1 MNPETKYDQYRKKMA
16 RIADLDF
23 ANAVLGWDQQ
33 VYMPKNGAEGRG
45 RQMATLSTLSYE
57 LFTAPGFESL
67 LEDLLQDLS
76 RSDRSAES
84 AEGGLSAVERF
95 NVERTLRDVRRK
107 KKYSESFV
115 EEMAL
120 TTSKAF
126 GAWHEARSKREFAI
140 FEPLLTKIV
149 DLKRQEAEFLG
160 YEEHPYNALVEDYEP
175 GLKVKKIDEVFEQ
188 VKRELFPFTRDVAAR
203 FKPDVSFL
211 SKAYPK
217 AKQWEFSKAIIEKMG
232 YDFDSGRAD
241 DAPHPFCTTFAPG
254 DVRITIRSAEN
265 EFNMMLFAA
274 IHEAGHALYELGLPQ
289 QDQYG
294 LPAGSALSMAFHESQ
309 SRFWENNIGRSLPFW
324 KGQYGAL
331 QKLFPENLESV
342 PLEAF
347 YRGVNAVEPSFIRVE
362 ADELTYH
369 AHIYI
374 RYLIEKA
381 LVAGELEVRD
391 VPGFWNDR
399 YEEYLGIRP
408 AHDGEGCL
416 QDVHWSYGSFG
427 YFPTYSFGS
436 FQAAQLHA
444 AMKREMPDFDAK
456 IERGEFAPILKWLR
470 EKVHVHGKRYSSDE
484 LLKQV
489 TGEELKVS
497 HFMNYVRGKYGAI

>member
-1 MNPETKYDQYRKKMA
+1 MG

-33 VYMPKNGAEGRG
+33 VYMPKNGGEGRG
-45 RQMATLSTLSYE
+45 RQMATLSTFSHE
-57 LFTAPGFESL
+57 LFTSGKLEGILRDLAEDQNLDES
-67 LEDLLQDLS
+67 Q
-76 RSDRSAES
+76 
-84 AEGGLSAVERF
+84 RF
-95 NVERTLRDVRRK
+95 NVQRTLKDVVRK

-126 GAWHEARSKREFAI
+126 GAWHEAKSKRDFKI
-140 FEPLLTKIV
+140 FEPLLTRIV
-149 DLKRQEAEFLG
+149 ELKRQEAGFLG
-160 YEEHPYNALVEDYEP
+160 YEGHPYNALVEDYEP
-175 GLKVKKIDEVFEQ
+175 GLRVSKIDEVFDQ
-188 VKRELFPFTRDVAAR
+188 VKRELFPFTREIAGR
-203 FKPDVSFL
+203 FKPDTSFL
-211 SKAYPK
+211 AKTFPK
-217 AKQWEFSKAIIEKMG
+217 EKQWEFSKRIIEMMG
-232 YDFDSGRAD
+232 YDFESGRAD

-289 QDQYG
+289 GQQYG
-294 LPAGSALSMAFHESQ
+294 LPLGSALSMAFHESQ
-309 SRFWENNIGRSLPFW
+309 SRFWENSIGRSLPFW
-324 KGQYGAL
+324 KGQYGTL
-331 QKLFPENLESV
+331 QKLFPENLGKV
-342 PLEAF
+342 TLADF
-347 YRGVNAVEPSFIRVE
+347 YRGVNVVEPSLIRVE

-381 LVAGELEVRD
+381 LMAKEIEVKD
-391 VPGFWNDR
+391 IPAFWNEH
-399 YEEYLGIRP
+399 YQEYLGIRP

-436 FQAAQLHA
+436 FYAAQLHA
-444 AMKREMPDFDAK
+444 AMKRDLPDFDGK
-456 IERGEFAPILKWLR
+456 VERGEFSAILSWLR
-470 EKVHVHGKRYSSDE
+470 AKVHVHGKRYTSDE
-484 LLKQV
+484 LLGRI
-489 TGEELKVS
+489 TGEALNAG
-497 HFMNYVRGKYGAI
+497 HFMGYVREKYGQLN

>member
-1 MNPETKYDQYRKKMA
+1 MG

-33 VYMPKNGAEGRG
+33 VYMPKNGGEGRG
-45 RQMATLSTLSYE
+45 RQMATLATFSHE
-57 LFTAPGFESL
+57 LFTSEK
-67 LEDLLQDLS
+67 LEAILRDLAQEQNLDDSQ
-76 RSDRSAES
+76 
-84 AEGGLSAVERF
+84 RF
-95 NVERTLRDVRRK
+95 NVQRTLKDVLRK
-107 KKYSESFV
+107 KKYSEAFV
-115 EEMAL
+115 EDMAL

-126 GAWHEARSKREFAI
+126 GAWHEARGKRDFKI
-140 FEPLLTKIV
+140 FEPFLSRIV
-149 DLKRQEAEFLG
+149 ELKRQEAEFLG

-175 GLKVKKIDEVFEQ
+175 GLRVSKIDEVFDQ
-188 VKRELFPFTRDVAAR
+188 VKRELFPFTREIAAR
-203 FKPDVSFL
+203 FKPDASFL
-211 SKAYPK
+211 AKTFSKE
-217 AKQWEFSKAIIEKMG
+217 KQWEFSKRIIEKMG
-232 YDFDSGRAD
+232 YDFESGRAD

-289 QDQYG
+289 RDHYG
-294 LPAGSALSMAFHESQ
+294 LPLGSALSMAFHESQ
-309 SRFWENNIGRSLPFW
+309 SRFWENSIGRSLPFW
-324 KGQYGAL
+324 KGQYGTL
-331 QKLFPENLESV
+331 QKLFPENLGEV
-342 PLEAF
+342 TLADF

-381 LVAGELEVRD
+381 LMTKEIEVSD
-391 VPGFWNDR
+391 IPAFWNER
-399 YEEYLGIRP
+399 YQEYLGIRP

-436 FQAAQLHA
+436 FYAAQLHS
-444 AMKREMPDFDAK
+444 AMKRDLPDLDGK
-456 IERGEFAPILKWLR
+456 VERGEFSAILNWLR
-470 EKVHVHGKRYSSDE
+470 IKVHAHGKRYSSNE
-484 LLKQV
+484 LLERV
-489 TGEELKVS
+489 TGEPLNFD
-497 HFMNYVRGKYGAI
+497 HFMNAVRSKYGDLKG

>member
-1 MNPETKYDQYRKKMA
+1 MKPDQKYEEYKILMG

-23 ANAVLGWDQQ
+23 SNAVLGWDQQ

-45 RQMATLSTLSYE
+45 RQMATLSTLSHE
-57 LFTAPGFESL
+57 LFTSEKLENLLRSL
-67 LEDLLQDLS
+67 SEDQSLD
-76 RSDRSAES
+76 DKK
-84 AEGGLSAVERF
+84 RF
-95 NVERTLRDVRRK
+95 NVQRTLKDVTRK
-107 KKYSESFV
+107 KKYSEAFV
-115 EEMAL
+115 SEMAL

-126 GAWHEARSKREFAI
+126 GAWSEARVKRDFKI
-140 FEPLLTKIV
+140 FEPLLSKIV
-149 DLKRQEAEFLG
+149 ELKRKEAEFLG

-175 GLKVKKIDEVFEQ
+175 GLRVAKIDAVFDQ
-188 VKRELFPFTRDVAAR
+188 VKRELFPFTREVTAR
-203 FKPDVSFL
+203 FKPDTAFL

-217 AKQWEFSKAIIEKMG
+217 GRQWEFSKRIIEMMG
-232 YDFDSGRAD
+232 YDFESGRAD

-289 QDQYG
+289 EEHYG
-294 LPAGSALSMAFHESQ
+294 LPLGGALSMAFHESQ
-309 SRFWENNIGRSLPFW
+309 SRFWENSIGRSLSFW
-324 KGQYGAL
+324 KGQYPAL
-331 QKLFPENLESV
+331 QKLFPENLSSV
-342 PLEAF
+342 SLHDF

-381 LVAGELEVRD
+381 LMAREIEVKD
-391 VPGFWNDR
+391 VPAFWNER
-399 YEEYLGIRP
+399 YQEYLGIRP
-408 AHDGEGCL
+408 SHDGEGCL

-436 FQAAQLHA
+436 FYAAQLHA
-444 AMKREMPDFDAK
+444 AMRKDLPDFEGRV
-456 IERGEFAPILKWLR
+456 ERGEFASILKWLR
-470 EKVHVHGKRYSSDE
+470 EKVHVHGKRHSSDE
-484 LLKQV
+484 LLTKV
-489 TGEELKVS
+489 TGEGLNVS
-497 HFMNYVRGKYGAI
+497 HFMGYVREKYGALG

>member
-1 MNPETKYDQYRKKMA
+1 
-16 RIADLDF
+16 
-23 ANAVLGWDQQ
+23 
-33 VYMPKNGAEGRG
+33 
-45 RQMATLSTLSYE
+45 
-57 LFTAPGFESL
+57 
-67 LEDLLQDLS
+67 
-76 RSDRSAES
+76 
-84 AEGGLSAVERF
+84 
-95 NVERTLRDVRRK
+95 
-107 KKYSESFV
+107 
-115 EEMAL
+115 
-120 TTSKAF
+120 
-126 GAWHEARSKREFAI
+126 
-140 FEPLLTKIV
+140 
-149 DLKRQEAEFLG
+149 
-160 YEEHPYNALVEDYEP
+160 
-175 GLKVKKIDEVFEQ
+175 
-188 VKRELFPFTRDVAAR
+188 
-203 FKPDVSFL
+203 
-211 SKAYPK
+211 
-217 AKQWEFSKAIIEKMG
+217 
-232 YDFDSGRAD
+232 
-241 DAPHPFCTTFAPG
+241 
-254 DVRITIRSAEN
+254 VRITIRSAEN

-331 QKLFPENLESV
+331 QKLFPENLQSV

-391 VPGFWNDR
+391 VPGFWNDC

-497 HFMNYVRGKYGAI
+497 HFMTYVRRKYGSI

>member
-1 MNPETKYDQYRKKMA
+1 MS

-33 VYMPKNGAEGRG
+33 VYMPKNGSEGRG
-45 RQMATLSTLSYE
+45 RQMATLSTFSHE
-57 LFTAPGFESL
+57 LFTSGK
-67 LEDLLQDLS
+67 LEGILRDL
-76 RSDRSAES
+76 AEEQNLDDS
-84 AEGGLSAVERF
+84 QRF
-95 NVERTLRDVRRK
+95 NVQRTLKDVLRK
-107 KKYSESFV
+107 KKYSEAFV

-126 GAWHEARSKREFAI
+126 GAWHEARTKRDFKV
-140 FEPLLTKIV
+140 FEPLLAKIV
-149 DLKRQEAEFLG
+149 ELKRQEAEFLG

-175 GLKVKKIDEVFEQ
+175 GLRVSRIDEVFDQ
-188 VKRELFPFTRDVAAR
+188 VKRELFPFTREIAAR
-203 FKPDVSFL
+203 FKPDTSFL
-211 SKAYPK
+211 AKTFPK
-217 AKQWEFSKAIIEKMG
+217 EKQWEFSKRIIEKMG
-232 YDFDSGRAD
+232 YDFESGRAD

-274 IHEAGHALYELGLPQ
+274 VHEAGHALYELGLPQ
-289 QDQYG
+289 REQYG
-294 LPAGSALSMAFHESQ
+294 LPLGSALSMAFHESQ
-309 SRFWENNIGRSLPFW
+309 SRFWENSIGRSLPFW
-324 KGQYGAL
+324 KGQYGTL
-331 QKLFPENLESV
+331 QKLFPENLAKVS
-342 PLEAF
+342 LGDF

-381 LVAGELEVRD
+381 LMSREIEVKD
-391 VPGFWNDR
+391 IPSFWNDR
-399 YEEYLGIRP
+399 YQEYLGIRP
-408 AHDGEGCL
+408 SHDGEGCL

-436 FQAAQLHA
+436 FYAAQLHA
-444 AMKREMPDFDAK
+444 AMKRDLPDFDGK
-456 IERGEFAPILKWLR
+456 VERGEFSAILKWLR

-484 LLKQV
+484 LLTRV
-489 TGEELKVS
+489 TGEPLNGN
-497 HFMNYVRGKYGAI
+497 HFMSGMRVKYGALG